1 MPPTPGSEMM
11 ADTLA
16 DLAAQLRIDS
26 IRCTTAAG
34 SGHPS
39 SSLSAADILAVL
51 FQKHLRFDFQQ
62 PRAPNNDRFILSKG
76 HACPVLY
83 SAFKAAGAIDDKE
96 LMTLRKFGSR
106 LEGHPNPHVLPL
118 VDVATGSLG
127 QGLAIGV
134 GMALTA
140 RLDGLP
146 FRTYV
151 LMGDSETAE
160 GSVWEA
166 FDKASHYQLDN
177 LCALIDMNRL
187 GQSTETELG
196 WNGEAYA
203 ARARA
208 FGWHAI
214 TLDGHDLDAIDR
226 ALVEAASKRGQP
238 TCLICKTEKGRG
250 SSLLA
255 NQDGWH
261 GKPLPEDKAR
271 DAIRELGGER
281 PVRIDVK
288 KPDALKPS
296 GQDPAA
302 PLKLPGYEVG
312 QKEATR
318 KAYGDALL
326 ALGNARPDVV
336 ALDAEVSN
344 STYSDEFR
352 KAHPKRYFEMYIAEQ
367 NMVSSAVGMAV
378 LGKRA
383 FVSTFAAF
391 LSRAYDQIRMAA
403 ISNATLHLCGSHAGV
418 SIGEDGPSQMALE
431 DLAMMRAVGGS
442 TVLYPS
448 DANQTAK
455 LLAQVVERKGISYL
469 RSTREKTPVL
479 YPASEEFPIGG
490 CKVIRRSDQDV
501 ATVVAA
507 GITLHE
513 ALKAYAMLKEEG
525 VAVRVIDLYSVKP
538 VDAKTLREAARETHG
553 RLIVVED
560 HWAEG
565 GLADAVLEAFT
576 GERQRLPSVVRLAV
590 TKLPG
595 SGKPAELLNAA
606 GIDAEHIVEAVT
618 SFVED
623 VARDTDA
630 QGRPQAEA
638 WGHPNA

>member
-1 MPPTPGSEMM
+1 M

-39 SSLSAADILAVL
+39 SSMSAADIMAVL
-51 FQKHLRFDFQQ
+51 FQKYLRFDFQQ
-62 PRAPNNDRFILSKG
+62 PRAPNNDRFVLSKG

-83 SAFKAAGAIDDKE
+83 SAFKAAGAIDDRE
-96 LMTLRKFGSR
+96 LLTLRKFGSR
-106 LEGHPNPHVLPL
+106 LEGHPNPHVLPY

-127 QGLAIGV
+127 QGLAVGV

-140 RLDGLP
+140 RMDGLP

-177 LCALIDMNRL
+177 LCAIIDVNRL
-187 GQSTETELG
+187 GQSRATELG
-196 WNGEAYA
+196 WNVEAYV

-214 TLDGHDLDAIDR
+214 ALDGHDLGAIDR
-226 ALVEAASKRGQP
+226 AFAEAQGKKGQP
-238 TCLICKTEKGRG
+238 TCLICKTEKGHG
-250 SSLLA
+250 YSLIA
-255 NQDGWH
+255 NKEGWH
-261 GKPLPEDKAR
+261 GKPLPEDKAK

-281 PVRIDVK
+281 NVRIQVK
-288 KPDALKPS
+288 KPEAVKPS
-296 GQDPAA
+296 GLDVAA
-302 PLKLPGYEVG
+302 PLKLPTYEVG

-344 STYSDEFR
+344 STYSDEFH
-352 KAHPKRYFEMYIAEQ
+352 KAHPKRYFEMFIAEQ

-378 LGKRA
+378 LGKKV

-391 LSRAYDQIRMAA
+391 LSRAYDQVRMAA
-403 ISNATLHLCGSHAGV
+403 ISNATVHLCGSHAGV

-448 DANQTAK
+448 DPNQTAK
-455 LLAQVVERKGISYL
+455 LLAQVLERPGITYL

-479 YPASEEFPIGG
+479 YPATEAFPLGG
-490 CKVIRRSDQDV
+490 SKVLRRSDKDV

-513 ALKAYAMLKEEG
+513 ALKAYELLKQEG
-525 VAVRVIDLYSVKP
+525 IPVRVIDLYSVKP
-538 VDAKTLREAARETHG
+538 VDAKTLREAARETQG
-553 RLIVVED
+553 RLVVVED

-576 GERQRLPSVVRLAV
+576 GERALLPTVVRLAV

-595 SGKPAELLNAA
+595 SGKPAELLSAA
-606 GIDAEHIVEAVT
+606 GIDAEHIVESVT
-618 SFVED
+618 SLVED
-623 VARDTDA
+623 SPLRGD
-630 QGRPQAEA
+630 GRGKPSENA
-638 WGHPNA
+638 WGHTNA

>member
-1 MPPTPGSEMM
+1 M

-39 SSLSAADILAVL
+39 SSMSAADIMAVL
-51 FQKHLRFDFQQ
+51 FQKYLRFDFQQ
-62 PRAPNNDRFILSKG
+62 PKAPNNDRFVLSKG

-83 SAFKAAGAIDDKE
+83 SAFKAVGAIDDRE
-96 LMTLRKFGSR
+96 LLSLRKFGSR

-134 GMALTA
+134 GMALSA
-140 RLDGLP
+140 RMDGLP

-166 FDKASHYQLDN
+166 FDKAGHYQLDN
-177 LCALIDMNRL
+177 LCAIIDVNRL
-187 GQSTETELG
+187 GQSRETELG
-196 WNGEAYA
+196 WNLEAYA
-203 ARARA
+203 ARVRA
-208 FGWHAI
+208 FGWNAV

-226 ALVEAASKRGQP
+226 AFAEAQAKKGQP
-238 TCLICKTEKGRG
+238 TCLICKTEKGHG
-250 SSLLA
+250 SSLIA
-255 NQDGWH
+255 NEDGWH
-261 GKPLPEDKAR
+261 GKPLPEDKAK
-271 DAIRELGGER
+271 DAIRELGGAR
-281 PVRIDVK
+281 DVRIQVK
-288 KPDALKPS
+288 KPEAVKATVHGKPS
-296 GQDPAA
+296 
-302 PLKLPGYEVG
+302 PLRLPTYEVG

-318 KAYGDALL
+318 KAYGDALV

-344 STYSDEFR
+344 STYANEFQ
-352 KAHPKRYFEMYIAEQ
+352 KAHPERYFEMFIAEQ

-378 LGKRA
+378 LGKKA
-383 FVSTFAAF
+383 FASTFAAF
-391 LSRAYDQIRMAA
+391 LSRAYDQVRMAA
-403 ISNATLHLCGSHAGV
+403 ISNATVHLCGSHAGV

-455 LLAQVVERKGISYL
+455 LLAQVLDRQGITYL

-479 YPASEEFPIGG
+479 YPATEEFPIGG
-490 CKVIRRSDQDV
+490 SKVLRQSGQDV

-513 ALKAYAMLKEEG
+513 ALKAYESLKQDG
-525 VAVRVIDLYSVKP
+525 IAVRVIDLYSVKP
-538 VDAKTLREAARETHG
+538 VDAKTLRQAAREAQG

-576 GERQRLPSVVRLAV
+576 GEREQLPTVVRLAV
-590 TKLPG
+590 TKMPG
-595 SGKPAELLNAA
+595 SGKPAELLDAA
-606 GIDAEHIVEAVT
+606 GIDAGHIVEAVT
-618 SFVED
+618 SLVEEAP
-623 VARDTDA
+623 ARGGD
-630 QGRPQAEA
+630 GRGQPSENA
-638 WGHPNA
+638 WGHTNA

>member
-1 MPPTPGSEMM
+1 M

-16 DLAAQLRIDS
+16 DLAEQLRIDS

-39 SSLSAADILAVL
+39 SSMSAADIMAVL
-51 FQKHLRFDFQQ
+51 FQKYLRFDFQQ
-62 PRAPNNDRFILSKG
+62 PKAPNNDRFVLSKG

-83 SAFKAAGAIDDKE
+83 SAFKAVGAIDDRE
-96 LMTLRKFGSR
+96 LLSLRKFGSR

-134 GMALTA
+134 GMALSA
-140 RLDGLP
+140 RMDGLP

-166 FDKASHYQLDN
+166 FDKAGHYQLDN
-177 LCALIDMNRL
+177 LCAIIDVNRL
-187 GQSTETELG
+187 GQSRETELG
-196 WNGEAYA
+196 WNLEAYA
-203 ARARA
+203 ARVRA
-208 FGWHAI
+208 FGWNAV

-226 ALVEAASKRGQP
+226 AFAEAQAKKGQP
-238 TCLICKTEKGRG
+238 TCLICKTEKGHG
-250 SSLLA
+250 SSLIA
-255 NQDGWH
+255 NEDGWH
-261 GKPLPEDKAR
+261 GKPLPEDKAK
-271 DAIRELGGER
+271 DAIRELGGAR
-281 PVRIDVK
+281 DVRIQVK
-288 KPDALKPS
+288 KPEAVKATVHGKPS
-296 GQDPAA
+296 
-302 PLKLPGYEVG
+302 PLRLPTYEVG

-318 KAYGDALL
+318 KAYGDALV

-344 STYSDEFR
+344 STYANEFQ
-352 KAHPKRYFEMYIAEQ
+352 KAHPERYFEMFIAEQ

-378 LGKRA
+378 LGKKA
-383 FVSTFAAF
+383 FASTFAAF
-391 LSRAYDQIRMAA
+391 LSRAYDQVRMAA
-403 ISNATLHLCGSHAGV
+403 ISNATVHLCGSHAGV

-455 LLAQVVERKGISYL
+455 LLAQVLDRQGITYL

-479 YPASEEFPIGG
+479 YPATEEFPIGG
-490 CKVIRRSDQDV
+490 SKVLRQSGQDV

-513 ALKAYAMLKEEG
+513 ALKAYESLKQDG

-538 VDAKTLREAARETHG
+538 VDAKTLRQAARETQG

-576 GERQRLPSVVRLAV
+576 GEREQLPTVVRLAV
-590 TKLPG
+590 TKMPG
-595 SGKPAELLNAA
+595 SGKPAELLDAA
-606 GIDAEHIVEAVT
+606 GIDAGHIVEAVT
-618 SFVED
+618 SLVEEAP
-623 VARDTDA
+623 ARGGD
-630 QGRPQAEA
+630 GRGQPSENA
-638 WGHPNA
+638 WGHTNA

>member
-1 MPPTPGSEMM
+1 M

-39 SSLSAADILAVL
+39 SSMSAADIMAVL
-51 FQKHLRFDFQQ
+51 FQKYLRFDFQQ
-62 PRAPNNDRFILSKG
+62 PRAPNNDRFVLSKG

-83 SAFKAAGAIDDKE
+83 SAFKAAGAIDDRE
-96 LMTLRKFGSR
+96 LLTLRKFGSR
-106 LEGHPNPHVLPL
+106 LEGHPNPHVLPY

-127 QGLAIGV
+127 QGLAVGV

-140 RLDGLP
+140 RMDGLP

-177 LCALIDMNRL
+177 LCAIIDVNRL
-187 GQSTETELG
+187 GQSRATELG
-196 WNGEAYA
+196 WDLEAYV

-214 TLDGHDLDAIDR
+214 ALDGHDLGAIDR
-226 ALVEAASKRGQP
+226 AFAEAQGKKGQP
-238 TCLICKTEKGRG
+238 TCLVCKTEKGRG
-250 SSLLA
+250 YSLIA
-255 NQDGWH
+255 NKEGWH
-261 GKPLPEDKAR
+261 GKPLPEDKAK

-281 PVRIDVK
+281 NVRIQVK
-288 KPDALKPS
+288 KPDAVKPS
-296 GQDPAA
+296 GQDASA
-302 PLKLPGYEVG
+302 PLKLPTYEVG

-344 STYSDEFR
+344 STYSDEFH
-352 KAHPKRYFEMYIAEQ
+352 KAHPKRYFEMFIAEQ

-378 LGKRA
+378 LGKKV

-391 LSRAYDQIRMAA
+391 LSRAYDQVRMAA
-403 ISNATLHLCGSHAGV
+403 ISNATVHLCGSHAGV

-448 DANQTAK
+448 DPNQTAK
-455 LLAQVVERKGISYL
+455 LLAQVLERPGITYL
-469 RSTREKTPVL
+469 RCTREKTPVL
-479 YPASEEFPIGG
+479 YPATEAFPLGG
-490 CKVIRRSDQDV
+490 SKVLRRSDKDV

-513 ALKAYAMLKEEG
+513 ALKAYELLKQEG
-525 VAVRVIDLYSVKP
+525 IPVRVIDLYSVKP
-538 VDAKTLREAARETHG
+538 VDAKTLREAARETQG
-553 RLIVVED
+553 RLVVVED

-576 GERQRLPSVVRLAV
+576 GERAMLPTVVRLAV

-606 GIDAEHIVEAVT
+606 GIDAEHIVESVT
-618 SFVED
+618 SLVED
-623 VARDTDA
+623 SPLRGD
-630 QGRPQAEA
+630 GRGKPSENA
-638 WGHPNA
+638 WGHTNA

>member
-1 MPPTPGSEMM
+1 M

-39 SSLSAADILAVL
+39 SSMSAADIVAVL

-62 PRAPNNDRFILSKG
+62 PKAPNNDRFVLSKG

-83 SAFKAAGAIDDKE
+83 SAFKAAGAIDDTE
-96 LMTLRKFGSR
+96 LMTLRQFGSR

-134 GMALTA
+134 GMALAA
-140 RLDGLP
+140 RLDRLP

-166 FDKASHYQLDN
+166 FDKAGHYQLDN

-196 WNGEAYA
+196 WDADAYL

-208 FGWHAI
+208 FGWHAVAV
-214 TLDGHDLDAIDR
+214 DGHDLEAIDR
-226 ALVEAASKRGQP
+226 AFTEAQGKRGQP
-238 TCLICKTEKGRG
+238 TCIVFKTQKGQGYSLI
-250 SSLLA
+250 A
-255 NQDGWH
+255 NQPGWH
-261 GKPLPEDKAR
+261 GKPLPEDKAKE
-271 DAIRELGGER
+271 AIQELGGER
-281 PVRIDVK
+281 DVRIQVK
-288 KPDALKPS
+288 KPDAMRPS
-296 GQDPAA
+296 GQDAA
-302 PLKLPGYEVG
+302 SALKLPMYEVG

-326 ALGNARPDVV
+326 ALGTARPDVV

-344 STYSDEFR
+344 STYSQEFK
-352 KAHPKRYFEMYIAEQ
+352 KAHPQRYFEMYIAEQ
-367 NMVSSAVGMAV
+367 NMVSTAVGMAV

-403 ISNATLHLCGSHAGV
+403 LSNATVHLCGSHAGV

-442 TVLYPS
+442 TVVYPS

-455 LLAQVVERKGISYL
+455 LLAQLVECQGITYL

-490 CKVIRRSDQDV
+490 CKVLRQSDQDV
-501 ATVVAA
+501 ATVVGA

-513 ALKAYAMLKEEG
+513 ALKAYALLKEDG
-525 VAVRVIDLYSVKP
+525 VQVRVIDLYSVKP
-538 VDAKTLREAARETHG
+538 VDVKTLRKAARETQG
-553 RLIVVED
+553 RILVVED
-560 HWAEG
+560 HWSEG
-565 GLADAVLEAFT
+565 GLGDAVLEAFT
-576 GERQRLPSVVRLAV
+576 GERARLPTVVRLAV
-590 TKLPG
+590 KKLPG
-595 SGKPAELLNAA
+595 SGKPDELLSAA
-606 GIDAEHIVEAVT
+606 GIDAEHIVDSVT
-618 SFVED
+618 SLVED
-623 VARDTDA
+623 SPLDTESD
-630 QGRPQAEA
+630 GRPEA
-638 WGHPNA
+638 GTWGHTNA

>member
-1 MPPTPGSEMM
+1 M

-39 SSLSAADILAVL
+39 SSMSAADIMAVL
-51 FQKHLRFDFQQ
+51 FQKYLRFDFQQ
-62 PRAPNNDRFILSKG
+62 PRAPNNDRFVLSKG

-83 SAFKAAGAIDDKE
+83 SAFKAAGAIDDRE
-96 LMTLRKFGSR
+96 LLTLRKFGSR
-106 LEGHPNPHVLPL
+106 LEGHPNPHVLPY

-127 QGLAIGV
+127 QGLAVGV

-140 RLDGLP
+140 RMDGLP

-177 LCALIDMNRL
+177 LCAIIDVNRL
-187 GQSTETELG
+187 GQSRATELG
-196 WNGEAYA
+196 WNVEAYV

-214 TLDGHDLDAIDR
+214 ALDGHDLGAIDR
-226 ALVEAASKRGQP
+226 AFAEAQGKKGQP
-238 TCLICKTEKGRG
+238 TCLICKTEKGHG
-250 SSLLA
+250 YSLIA
-255 NQDGWH
+255 NKEGWH
-261 GKPLPEDKAR
+261 GKPLPEDKAK

-281 PVRIDVK
+281 NVRIQVK
-288 KPDALKPS
+288 KPEAVKPS
-296 GQDPAA
+296 GLDVAA
-302 PLKLPGYEVG
+302 PLKLPTYEVG

-344 STYSDEFR
+344 STYSDEFH
-352 KAHPKRYFEMYIAEQ
+352 KAHPKRYFEMFIAEQ

-378 LGKRA
+378 LGKKV

-391 LSRAYDQIRMAA
+391 LSRAYDQVRMAA
-403 ISNATLHLCGSHAGV
+403 ISNATVHLCGSHAGV

-448 DANQTAK
+448 DPNQTAK
-455 LLAQVVERKGISYL
+455 LLAQVLERPGITYL

-479 YPASEEFPIGG
+479 YPATEAFPLGG
-490 CKVIRRSDQDV
+490 SKVLRRSDKDV

-513 ALKAYAMLKEEG
+513 ALKAYELLKQEG
-525 VAVRVIDLYSVKP
+525 IPVRVIDLYSVKP
-538 VDAKTLREAARETHG
+538 VDAKTLREAARETQG
-553 RLIVVED
+553 RLVVVED

-576 GERQRLPSVVRLAV
+576 GERALLPTVVRLAV

-606 GIDAEHIVEAVT
+606 GIDAEHIVESVT
-618 SFVED
+618 SLVED
-623 VARDTDA
+623 SPLRGD
-630 QGRPQAEA
+630 GRGKPSENA
-638 WGHPNA
+638 WGHTNA

>member
-1 MPPTPGSEMM
+1 M

-39 SSLSAADILAVL
+39 SSMSAADIVAVL
-51 FQKHLRFDFQQ
+51 FQKYLRFDFQH
-62 PRAPNNDRFILSKG
+62 PKAPNNDRFVLSKG

-83 SAFKAAGAIDDKE
+83 SAFKAAGAIDDRE
-96 LMTLRKFGSR
+96 LMSLRKFGSR

-134 GMALTA
+134 GMALAA

-166 FDKASHYQLDN
+166 FDKAAHYKLDN
-177 LCALIDMNRL
+177 LCAIIDVNRL
-187 GQSTETELG
+187 GQSRETELG
-196 WNGEAYA
+196 WNLEAYA

-208 FGWHAI
+208 FGWNAV
-214 TLDGHDLDAIDR
+214 TVDGHDLEALDR
-226 ALVEAASKRGQP
+226 AFAAAQAKKGQP
-238 TCLICKTEKGRG
+238 TCLICKTEKGKG
-250 SSLLA
+250 YSGID
-255 NQDGWH
+255 NKEGWH
-261 GKPLPEDKAR
+261 GKPLPEDQAKA
-271 DAIRELGGER
+271 AIQELGGER
-281 PVRIDVK
+281 NLRIQVS
-288 KPDALKPS
+288 KPDAVKASPK
-296 GQDPAA
+296 AA
-302 PLKLPGYEVG
+302 AAALKLPTYEVG

-326 ALGNARPDVV
+326 ALGDARPDVV

-344 STYSDEFR
+344 STYSNEFQ
-352 KAHPKRYFEMYIAEQ
+352 KAHPERYFEMFIAEQ
-367 NMVSSAVGMAV
+367 NMVSSAVGMSV
-378 LGKRA
+378 LGKKV

-391 LSRAYDQIRMAA
+391 LSRAYDQVRMAS
-403 ISNATLHLCGSHAGV
+403 ISNATVHLCGSHAGV

-455 LLAQVVERKGISYL
+455 LLAQVLERPGITYL

-479 YPASEEFPIGG
+479 YPASEAFPIGG
-490 CKVIRRSDQDV
+490 SKVLRRSDKDV

-513 ALKAYAMLKEEG
+513 ALKAYETLKKQG
-525 VAVRVIDLYSVKP
+525 VRVRVVDLYSVKP
-538 VDAKTLREAARETHG
+538 VDAKTLREAARETQG
-553 RLIVVED
+553 RLVVVED

-576 GERQRLPSVVRLAV
+576 GVREQLPTVVRLAV
-590 TKLPG
+590 TKMPG

-618 SFVED
+618 SLVEEG
-623 VARDTDA
+623 AT
-630 QGRPQAEA
+630 QGPGGDGRGKASENA
-638 WGHPNA
+638 WGHTNA